1 MFSSYLILRQK
12 AHIFVHRYSV
22 HSSLVV
28 YDNMKVFHIDPWS
41 IYYTQERDSKQ
52 DKCRESDKNQEMHKH
67 LLSLFFKTIVHLFM
81 FAKV

>member
-1 MFSSYLILRQK
+1 MFSSYLMLWQQV
-12 AHIFVHRYSV
+12 HIFVHISSV

-28 YDNMKVFHIDPWS
+28 YDKMYVLHIDPWS
-41 IYYTQERDSKQ
+41 MYYTQERDSKQ

-67 LLSLFFKTIVHLFM
+67 CHFSSRQVHLFM